1 MKNERPELQVKLIYH
16 KQFVWR
22 YALKYNHG
30 RGDSYWV
37 HTGIYNEHYL
47 RKAVS
52 KGEVTREQL
61 EELYVEKG
69 HKDAGYLTDG
79 QLIDMI
85 FE

>member
-1 MKNERPELQVKLIYH
+1 MKNERPELEVKLEYNRGFI
-16 KQFVWR
+16 WR

-30 RGDSYWV
+30 RGGSYWV
-37 HTGIYNEHYL
+37 HTGIYNEHDL

-52 KGEVTREQL
+52 KGQVTREQL
-61 EELYVEKG
+61 EKLYVEKG
-69 HKDAGYLTDG
+69 HKDAGSLTNG